1 MKDGDLSE
9 NLLLVLS
16 PCFSWGILYQPTY
29 FNYLLV
35 WWIDL
40 ACKPIRVH
48 QHIFYSKGCDNDNT
62 LFFCFFRY
70 LPRPMPRP
78 QTVSSPIRKLQWMP
92 LLLCGLRHASNE
104 EFISS
109 SKFFTNQWN
118 FLFVAKVYLVW
129 SVLFVLFYLD
139 PSLLCIIWTH
149 FLFSILSRWSCAF
162 ATKETIGY

>member
-1 MKDGDLSE
+1 MIYLKICSWSFHLVSAGASYINQRILITCLFGESILHVSLFEFISISSTPRVVIMITHYSFAFSGIYQDQCQDLKLY
-9 NLLLVLS
+9 LLLS
-16 PCFSWGILYQPTY
+16 G
-29 FNYLLV
+29 NYNE
-35 WWIDL
+35 
-40 ACKPIRVH
+40 C
-48 QHIFYSKGCDNDNT
+48 
-62 LFFCFFRY
+62 
-70 LPRPMPRP
+70 
-78 QTVSSPIRKLQWMP
+78 

-118 FLFVAKVYLVW
+118 FLFVAKVHLVW